1 MLSSRRSVR
10 MCKYGEACLKPQEIL
25 REETNIEPDH
35 KDPEEPFSDSFVQ
48 LVAEHFWIP
57 ENKSGETSKYSTRDQ
72 HIVEVRYK
80 EVRIMVLII
89 RCCHRKHNPCNPA
102 DNEVGMN
109 ASAHSIGVVKLIR
122 PLYIVKSQL
131 KILTPVG
138 IEIAIVVIEKNELT
152 DALFPIVK
160 KW

>member
-1 MLSSRRSVR
+1 M
-10 MCKYGEACLKPQEIL
+10 KPQEIL

-35 KDPEEPFSDSFVQ
+35 KDPEEPFSNSFVQ

-57 ENKSGETSKYSTRDQ
+57 ENKSGETSKYSTRNQ

-102 DNEVGMN
+102 DNEVRN
-109 ASAHSIGVVKLIR
+109 ERKRPQHRCCKADSAFIHCKEPVKDFN
-122 PLYIVKSQL
+122 P
-131 KILTPVG
+131 G
-138 IEIAIVVIEKNELT
+138 W
-152 DALFPIVK
+152 D
-160 KW
+160 